1 LHFAFHLPAKN
12 KTFIMKT
19 IVIVGGVVLA
29 GATLIGFMM
38 NERKKEGQPSFSS
51 QGFSQTPGDSLNKG
65 GNSAAGNA
73 GLNPAHG
80 KPGHRCDLAV
90 GAPLTGNPGTQ
101 TLSTAPVSTVPT
113 STVPVTTTTTAVSQQ
128 AAPAGQTL
136 NPAHGQ
142 PGHRCDISVGA
153 PLNSPAKSGAINTQ
167 SQAITTK
174 AAPATQPAPAGLK
187 INPAH
192 GQPGHRCEL
201 AVGAP
206 LTGATSSKLTTDSI
220 K

>member
-1 LHFAFHLPAKN
+1 
-12 KTFIMKT
+12 MKT

-38 NERKKEGQPSFSS
+38 NERQKEGQPSFSS
-51 QGFSQTPGDSLNKG
+51 PGFSQTPGDSLSNG
-65 GNSAAGNA
+65 GNSTAGNA

-80 KPGHRCDLAV
+80 LPGHRCDLAV
-90 GAPLTGNPGTQ
+90 GAPLTGNPGAQ
-101 TLSTAPVSTVPT
+101 TLSTAPVSTVP
-113 STVPVTTTTTAVSQQ
+113 VNTTTAVSQQ

-167 SQAITTK
+167 SQVIPTK
-174 AAPATQPAPAGLK
+174 AASAAQPTPAGLK
-187 INPAH
+187 VNPAH

-206 LTGATSSKLTTDSI
+206 LTGSTSSKFTTDSI

>member
-1 LHFAFHLPAKN
+1 MHVAFHLPAKN

-51 QGFSQTPGDSLNKG
+51 QGFSETPGDSLNKG
-65 GNSAAGNA
+65 GNNAAGNA

-90 GAPLTGNPGTQ
+90 GAPLTGNPGGQ
-101 TLSTAPVSTVPT
+101 SLSTAPVSTIPA
-113 STVPVTTTTTAVSQQ
+113 STIPVTTTTTAVSQQ

-153 PLNSPAKSGAINTQ
+153 PLNSLAKSGAISTQ

-174 AAPATQPAPAGLK
+174 AAPAAQPAPAGLK

-206 LTGATSSKLTTDSI
+206 LTGSTSSKLTTDSI

>member
-1 LHFAFHLPAKN
+1 
-12 KTFIMKT
+12 MKT

-90 GAPLTGNPGTQ
+90 GAPLTGNPGAQ
-101 TLSTAPVSTVPT
+101 TL

-153 PLNSPAKSGAINTQ
+153 PLNSPVKSGAINTQ

-174 AAPATQPAPAGLK
+174 SAPAAQPVPAGLK